1 MKKNSQ
7 TGLDSTTKAKLSRL
21 ATAVMLWLNLLF
33 LNSCAET
40 KYVPDGAYLLDKVK
54 VEVDGDY
61 PDISS
66 STLNSYVRQRNN
78 VRWFSLVK
86 LPLLTYSLSG
96 RDSTRW
102 VNRMLRSIGERP
114 VLFDSLQAAQTMD
127 DLQLML
133 FNRGYLDGRVEVWT
147 RSKGKKLS
155 AIYRLFPGR
164 PYLLGHVNYVIGDS
178 AIARELQLDNPGN
191 RQLATGQQFRVDLLD
206 QERKRITEKLNNR
219 GYYRFH
225 KEFIRFEADTVGKD
239 HQVDVT
245 LLLSK
250 SQKADGT
257 DTLHTR
263 YKVRRVNFLSGSST
277 DSTIHLRTNVLN
289 ESNYIKEGGYY
300 SSSDLQN
307 TYNHFARLGAV
318 KYTNIQFS
326 EVPDSALL
334 DCTIQLQT
342 NKPSTLSFQPEGT
355 NTAGDL
361 GAAATLS
368 YQNRNLFRGAENL
381 AIELR
386 GAYEAIKGLEG
397 YSNQNFMEYS
407 IETKLQFPR
416 FIAPFIG
423 YETRRSMNAT
433 SEVSLLYDLQNRPEF
448 HRRLLSASWRYRWT
462 PENRQFQYQIDL
474 LDLNYVFM
482 PWISD
487 TFQRLY
493 LDDASSRN
501 AILSYNYK
509 DLFIT
514 KTGFGFSYNNG
525 TTALKTSIE
534 TSGNV
539 LDLATSIFGAKQ
551 NEQGQNLIFNI
562 AYAQYVKGDIDLTH
576 KLQFDY
582 SNQLVLHVGLG
593 IAYPYDNST
602 LLPFEK
608 RYFSGGANSVRG
620 WSVRELGPGKF
631 KGHDGRIDFINQTGD
646 MKLDLNVEY
655 RTHLFW
661 KLDGALF
668 VDAGNI
674 WTLRAYDDQPGG
686 QFTLKDF
693 PSQLAASYG
702 LGFRFNFDYFIV
714 RFDLGMKAV
723 NPAYEDDNDEHFPI
737 VHPRLS
743 RDFAFHF
750 AVGLPF

>member
-1 MKKNSQ
+1 MTDRTRFTLKQ
-7 TGLDSTTKAKLSRL
+7 VGCFFL
-21 ATAVMLWLNLLF
+21 AGWLV
-33 LNSCAET
+33 SCAET
-40 KYVPDGAYLLDKVK
+40 KYVPEGSYLLDKVK
-54 VEVDGDY
+54 VEVEGDY
-61 PDISS
+61 KDIKGSK
-66 STLNSYVRQRNN
+66 LKNYVRQQNN

-96 RDSTRW
+96 RDSTKW
-102 VNRMLRSIGERP
+102 SNRMVRTMGEEP
-114 VLFDSLQAAQTMD
+114 VLFDSLQSSLTLS

-133 FNRGYLDGRVEVWT
+133 FNNGYLDGRVELWT
-147 RSKGKKLS
+147 RTKGKKLS
-155 AIYRLFPGR
+155 AIYRLYPGE
-164 PYLLGHVNYVIGDS
+164 PYRIGQVAYDIKDPVIAAELGLDS
-178 AIARELQLDNPGN
+178 PSNQGLHAGEQFITSRLD
-191 RQLATGQQFRVDLLD
+191 A
-206 QERKRITEKLNNR
+206 ERKRLTGILNDR

-225 KEFIRFEADTVGKD
+225 REYIRYEADTIGKGRA
-239 HQVDVT
+239 VDVK
-245 LLLSK
+245 LLLNAN
-250 SQKADGT
+250 QTPGGT
-257 DTLHTR
+257 DTLHTK
-263 YKVRRVNFLSGSST
+263 YKVRKVIYESGSPA
-277 DSTIHLRTNVLN
+277 DSTIHLRKKVLK
-289 ESNYIKEGGYY
+289 ESTYIKENGYY
-300 SSSDLQN
+300 SGSDLQN
-307 TYNHFARLGAV
+307 TYNHFGRLGAV
-318 KYTNIQFS
+318 KYTNIQFY
-326 EVPDSALL
+326 EVPDSAML
-334 DCTIQLQT
+334 DCRIQLQT

-361 GAAATLS
+361 GAAATLT
-368 YQNRNLFRGAENL
+368 YQNRNLFRGAENFSV
-381 AIELR
+381 ELR

-397 YSNQNFMEYS
+397 YSNQNFVEYS
-407 IETKLQFPR
+407 LETKLKFPR
-416 FIAPFIG
+416 FIMPFLSYDI
-423 YETRRSMNAT
+423 RRSLNAT
-433 SEVSLLYDLQNRPEF
+433 SEVSLLYDMQDRPEF
-448 HRRLLSASWRYRWT
+448 HRRLLSASWRYRWV
-462 PENRQFQYQIDL
+462 PQNRPYQYQLDL

-487 TFQRLY
+487 TFRRLY

-514 KTGFGFSYNNG
+514 KIGFGFTYNDG
-525 TTALKTSIE
+525 RSALKTNIE

-539 LDLATSIFGAKQ
+539 LHLGAQIFGTNK
-551 NEQGQNLIFNI
+551 NESGQNQVFNI
-562 AYAQYVKGDIDLTH
+562 AYAQYVKGDVDFTRNV
-576 KLQFDY
+576 QFDY
-582 SNQLVLHVGLG
+582 TNQLVFHVGLG
-593 IAYPYDNST
+593 IAYPYGNST

-620 WSVRELGPGKF
+620 WAVRELGPGKF

-646 MKLDLNVEY
+646 MKLDLNMEY

-686 QFTLKDF
+686 QLTLKDF

-723 NPAYEDDNDEHFPI
+723 NPAYEEEGEVHYPI